1 MAATGLLG
9 INPYQKGINLD
20 ITSKPANLAI
30 QLEQKEAAKREALDK
45 YFMDY
50 EKSINPAGM
59 RSQDQDVFLKKY
71 GEAKQYYL
79 QNNTQILNPA
89 KYGAQFQSNYNAML
103 RDAQGL
109 IGQSKQAYA
118 EDKAFKTYIDQ
129 LHKSGKAVDENQ
141 VFDMLDRSKKAIG
154 MGYEAPDATRIESWD
169 PHNTYTMLSK
179 INALKRVEGAAKSE
193 PLSNVTYQDVSPL
206 TVDKN
211 ELKTLSYSELS
222 NTGYRKFLE
231 QLSKDPSEV
240 ERLNKILPLPDK
252 KSPDYLPALSYAHVL
267 SQAPDTYKRSDVKYT
282 PAELI
287 RQSLAKQKPSSSL
300 ENTKATVD
308 YLKGGLDILQG
319 NGDENAVNNYFDYW
333 KSQGKGGLGGTI
345 GFNKAEKVSPGV
357 YKFNYNISKDG
368 VALPQS
374 TTINT
379 NDPAAQNKLFAL
391 HQQFLGSNPRA
402 EAALIPTG
410 KPSSSNPP
418 KIETWAEKQARL
430 AKKNK

>member
-129 LHKSGKAVDENQ
+129 LHKSGKAVD
-141 VFDMLDRSKKAIG
+141 
-154 MGYEAPDATRIESWD
+154 
-169 PHNTYTMLSK
+169 
-179 INALKRVEGAAKSE
+179 
-193 PLSNVTYQDVSPL
+193 
-206 TVDKN
+206 
-211 ELKTLSYSELS
+211 
-222 NTGYRKFLE
+222 
-231 QLSKDPSEV
+231 
-240 ERLNKILPLPDK
+240 
-252 KSPDYLPALSYAHVL
+252 
-267 SQAPDTYKRSDVKYT
+267 
-282 PAELI
+282 
-287 RQSLAKQKPSSSL
+287 
-300 ENTKATVD
+300 
-308 YLKGGLDILQG
+308 
-319 NGDENAVNNYFDYW
+319 
-333 KSQGKGGLGGTI
+333 
-345 GFNKAEKVSPGV
+345 
-357 YKFNYNISKDG
+357 
-368 VALPQS
+368 
-374 TTINT
+374 
-379 NDPAAQNKLFAL
+379 
-391 HQQFLGSNPRA
+391 
-402 EAALIPTG
+402 
-410 KPSSSNPP
+410 
-418 KIETWAEKQARL
+418 
-430 AKKNK
+430 